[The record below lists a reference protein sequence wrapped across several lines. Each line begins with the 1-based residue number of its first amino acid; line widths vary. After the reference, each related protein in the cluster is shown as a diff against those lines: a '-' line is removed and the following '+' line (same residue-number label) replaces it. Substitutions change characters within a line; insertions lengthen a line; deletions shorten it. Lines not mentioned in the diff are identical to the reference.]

1 MPALNANTAATAV
14 EMAAEILGN
23 GFTIDSAIYF
33 GDPAAS
39 GTYADGNTTNP
50 NVLPSD
56 TGVIFSTGAV
66 ANFANPTGANNQAG
80 NTSTDTSGADG
91 NAVFDAA
98 AGSATFDA
106 AYMEITF
113 TPEPGQTSLNIE
125 FRFYSEEYNEYVY
138 SNFNDIALVQL
149 DGVTQPISVGSGEIS
164 VNGINNAG
172 AANPTFGN
180 EANDPNPGNGQFD
193 SANPNLYV
201 DNTAGGFATEMDGFT
216 VTLSLDIPVTPGVQ
230 QTLFIG
236 IADVGDSSFDSSLV
250 IASNN
255 VADTSDT
262 DPVAT
267 DDTGILTF
275 GSNDKTVDLLANDTD
290 PNGQTLTITQING
303 VNVVAGDFVT
313 LNTGQT
319 VELNGNGTITIVNAS
334 GALGET
340 SFSYTIADTDGNTD
354 SAFVTFD
361 AQPICYC
368 AGTMIETPY
377 GPRAVEELKV
387 GDVVLT
393 RDNGLQPIRWVGVRS
408 MVTSPKSAPIRIAA
422 GAMGNTQTLLVSP
435 QHRLLVTGY
444 RAELYFG
451 HAEVL
456 VAARHLVNGN
466 DISKLEPGVTTYYH
480 IMFDQ
485 HEIITAN
492 GAMSESF
499 QPGAYSLPGL
509 DAGARE
515 ELFEILPELRANP
528 QAHVKAAR
536 QTVRGQAGML
546 LAS

>member
-1 MPALNANTAATAV
+1 MPALNADTTATAV
-14 EMAAEILGN
+14 EMATEILGS

-33 GDPAAS
+33 GDPASS
-39 GTYADGNTTNP
+39 GTYTDGDTTNP

-56 TGVIFSTGAV
+56 SGVIFSTGNV
-66 ANFANPTGANNQAG
+66 SDFANATGANNQAL
-80 NTSTDTSGADG
+80 NTSTDTAGVDG
-91 NAVFDAA
+91 NSAFNTA
-98 AGSATFDA
+98 AGSNTFDA
-106 AYMEITF
+106 SYMEITF

-125 FRFYSEEYNEYVY
+125 FRFYSEEYNDWVY
-138 SNFNDIALVQL
+138 TNFNDIALVQL

-172 AANPTFGN
+172 VTNPGFGN
-180 EANDPNPGNGQFD
+180 QANDPNPGNGQFD
-193 SANPNLYV
+193 SANPNLYI
-201 DNTAGGFATEMDGFT
+201 DNSAGGFATEMDGFT

-230 QTLFIG
+230 QTLLIG
-236 IADVGDSSFDSSLV
+236 IADRGDTLFDSSLV

-275 GSNDKTVDLLANDTD
+275 GSNDEIVDLLANDMD
-290 PNGQTLTITQING
+290 PNSQALTITQING
-303 VNVVAGDFVT
+303 VDVVAGDVVT

-319 VELNGNGTITIVNAS
+319 VELNANGTITLVNAS

-368 AGTMIETPY
+368 SGTMIETPY
-377 GPRAVEELKV
+377 GPRAVEDLGV
-387 GDVVLT
+387 GDLVLT
-393 RDNGLQPIRWVGVRS
+393 RDNGPQPIRWVGERS
-408 MVTSPKSAPIRIAA
+408 MIATPKSAPIRIAT
-422 GAMGNTQTLLVSP
+422 GFLGNQTELYVSP
-435 QHRLLVTGY
+435 QHRLLVSGY
-444 RAELYFG
+444 RSELYFG

-456 VAARHLVNGN
+456 VAALHLVNG
-466 DISKLEPGVTTYYH
+466 DTVLKMKPGLVSYHH

-492 GAMSESF
+492 GAESESY

-509 DAGARE
+509 DAAARE
-515 ELFEILPELRANP
+515 ELFNVFPELRANP
-528 QAHVKAAR
+528 RAHVKSAR
-536 QTVRGQAGML
+536 ETVRGQAGLL
-546 LAS
+546 LAC